1 MPRALATDF
10 LHNFRFSAAA
20 TTAKADGTEAEFL
33 ADNLFK
39 RDNAG
44 AVDGD
49 AGFNSITSPEMSVD
63 AVEYR
68 EGMYNFTR
76 KQTGIPTVSDVT
88 FSRGVILGDTSMF
101 KWFRTHI
108 DGGEYRA
115 DVKYW
120 LYHRT
125 AMVVPSNAAKYRAFS
140 PTNAVA
146 DATKAVTVVLHES
159 APIRFKPFGDMDATA
174 SDISLTELDVSME
187 YWDFVSPS

>member
-10 LHNFRFSAAA
+10 LHNFRFNAR
-20 TTAKADGTEAEFL
+20 AKTSGMTEAE
-33 ADNLFK
+33 NLFD
-39 RDNAG
+39 RDNVLPTG
-44 AVDGD
+44 AVREE
-49 AGFNSITSPEMSVD
+49 AGFNSITSPEMSTD

-88 FSRGVILGDTSMF
+88 FSRGVILGDSSLYG
-101 KWFRTHI
+101 WFRTHI

-115 DVKYW
+115 DVQYW

-125 AMVVPSNAAKYRAFS
+125 AMAAPSSTASKFRGFS
-140 PTNAVA
+140 SSNTVT
-146 DATKAVTVVLHES
+146 DATKALSVMLHEA

-174 SDISLTELDVSME
+174 SDISLQEMDVTME
-187 YWDFVSPS
+187 YWDYVDLAA